1 MSGSAIFYV
10 ALFLV
15 LPSLLYQEV
24 QGKPLIGG
32 CDLFQGRWVAD
43 VSYPLYNVSDC
54 PFVEKEFDCLG
65 NGRPDQLY
73 LRYRWQP
80 EGCLLPRFNGEAFL
94 RQFSGKSIMF
104 VGDSLSLNQWQSF
117 TCMLHKFA
125 PQATYTITRIGA
137 LSKFTFLEYKLNIMF
152 SRNAFLVDII
162 GTKMGRVLMLDS
174 IETAKMWKGIDVL
187 IFNSWH
193 WWLHTGRKQPWDL
206 IEDGKNMYK
215 DMNRLVAY
223 EKGLRTWAKW
233 INQNV
238 DPSKTKIFFQGVSPD
253 HSDGKLWGEAGGN
266 CSEKT
271 RILGGP
277 EYPGGPHPAEQTVE
291 RVLEGM
297 SKPVYLLNITKLS
310 QLRIDGHPSVY
321 GSGGH
326 RAMDCSHWCLAGV
339 PDTWNELL
347 YAALLPNNNHHHL

>member
-193 WWLHTGRKQPWDL
+193 WWLHTGRKQP
-206 IEDGKNMYK
+206 
-215 DMNRLVAY
+215 
-223 EKGLRTWAKW
+223 
-233 INQNV
+233 
-238 DPSKTKIFFQGVSPD
+238 
-253 HSDGKLWGEAGGN
+253 GKLWGEAGGN